1 MNTQFFIFNLL
12 SQENIV
18 DCARLE
24 EEAERWEQ
32 CITQDENKQAQ
43 AERTLKFWSDCPAK
57 VSVSYRS

>member
-24 EEAERWEQ
+24 EEAKRWEQ